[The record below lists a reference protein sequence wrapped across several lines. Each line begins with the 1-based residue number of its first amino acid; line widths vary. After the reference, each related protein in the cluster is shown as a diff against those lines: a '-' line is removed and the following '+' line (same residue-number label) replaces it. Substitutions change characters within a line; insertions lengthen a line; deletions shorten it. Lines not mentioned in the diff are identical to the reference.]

1 MSIEHSNIYIEQD
14 GKMIPP
20 DTYIFI
26 QRTGE
31 EYELLMDAGL
41 GDIMNSIML
50 LWAAIREQAAD
61 LSDQDLY
68 ELCEDF
74 EIDYDVFRRQIR
86 SNNG

>member
-1 MSIEHSNIYIEQD
+1 MSIENSNIFIEQD
-14 GKMIPP
+14 GKMISP

-26 QRTGE
+26 QRSGE

-50 LWAAIREQAAD
+50 LWTALQEQAVD

-74 EIDYDVFRRQIR
+74 ELDYDVFRRQIR